1 MFDSLLEEDPWVQE
15 YGLRQKAVEKIE
27 TTRYNLVMLTEIRFP
42 DLAALVKDGVEQIP
56 NLKALQEM
64 LIAISTAQ
72 DESTAR
78 HEFLTLRDSAQNG

>member
-1 MFDSLLEEDPWVQE
+1 MFDSLLEEDPWLQE
-15 YGLRQKAVEKIE
+15 YGLRRE
-27 TTRYNLVMLTEIRFP
+27 TEGQAEATRFNLVMLTEIRFP

>member
-15 YGLRQKAVEKIE
+15 YGQRQKAVEKVE
-27 TTRYNLVMLTEIRFP
+27 TTRYNIIVLTEIRFLDP
-42 DLAALVKDGVEQIP
+42 AALVKDGVEQIP
-56 NLKALQEM
+56 NVKALQEM

-78 HEFLTLRDSAQNG
+78 REFLALRDEQ